1 MFGDYMLILGI
12 ESSCDETAAAVVENG
27 RRVLSNI
34 IATSLEEHKLYG
46 GVVPEIASR
55 RHAESISGVVS
66 EALNQVNCT
75 IDDID
80 AIAVTYAPGLIGSL
94 LVGVNFAKG
103 LALAAEKPLV
113 PVHHLRGHIASNYID
128 TELEPEFLCL
138 VVSGGHSH
146 IVLVKDYTEIE
157 VIGKTRDDA
166 AGEALDKAGRA
177 MGLAYPG
184 GVSIDKLSKEG
195 NENAFEFPHPK
206 VSGSIYDYSFSG
218 LKTAVINTLHNAQQK
233 GVDINTA
240 DLAASFQKAV
250 VDCLLEKLELAIE
263 NTGAKQLVVA
273 GGVSAN
279 SKLRSESEKL
289 CKKHS
294 ISLAIPEL
302 KYCGDNAAMIAAQG
316 YFEYIKGVVADE
328 SLNAYATMPIDSAVF

>member
-1 MFGDYMLILGI
+1 MKILGI

-27 RRVLSNI
+27 RTVLSNV

-66 EALNQVNCT
+66 EALNQANCT

-103 LALAAEKPLV
+103 LALASEKPLV
-113 PVHHLRGHIASNYID
+113 PVHHLRGHIASNYLNS
-128 TELEPEFLCL
+128 TLEPEFLCL

-146 IVLVKDYTEIE
+146 IVLVKDYTKIE

-195 NENAFEFPHPK
+195 NENAFKFPHPK
-206 VSGSIYDYSFSG
+206 VSGSDYDYSFSG
-218 LKTAVINTLHNAQQK
+218 LKTAVINTIHNAAQK
-233 GVDINTA
+233 NEEINKA

-263 NTGAKQLVVA
+263 NTGARQVVIA

-279 SKLRSESEKL
+279 SKLRSEAERL
-289 CKKHS
+289 CKKHG
-294 ISLAIPEL
+294 ISLSIPEL

-316 YFEYIKGVVADE
+316 YFEYKSGVAADE
-328 SLNAYATMPIDSAVF
+328 SLNAYATMAIDKNYGE